1 MKESG
6 FYAQVN
12 SCATCRRSFDR
23 TLQSRSVVGLIVL
36 AFVGLEVI
44 SLSSGVAIVF
54 GSNLGTTVTGGRPD
68 QAPEAQSPYADETP
82 NARKQ
87 SFH

>member
-6 FYAQVN
+6 FYPQAN
-12 SCATCRRSFDR
+12 SCATCRRTFER
-23 TLQSRSVVGLIVL
+23 TLQSSSGVGLIVL

-44 SLSSGVAIVF
+44 SLSSGVAMVF
-54 GSNLGTTVTGGRPD
+54 GSNLGTTHTGRRPD
-68 QAPEAQSPYADETP
+68 QAPEAQRPHVDHTP